1 MIIRV
6 HIDNEGD
13 IFECKYEADDI
24 NIVEGALY
32 IIKIISP
39 GGAIT
44 RIAGFA
50 PGKWLFYEIGDVR
63 IE

>member
-6 HIDNEGD
+6 HIDNQGE
-13 IFECKYEADDI
+13 IFECKYEADDAQVI
-24 NIVEGALY
+24 EGGLY
-32 IIKIISP
+32 IVKGSI
-39 GGAIT
+39 

-50 PGKWLFYEIGDVR
+50 PGKWIFFELGDVR